1 METTLRFT
9 EDRSNEHLFTFIRLY
24 QVLTMQR
31 IFAKTE
37 EIIQGQQ
44 PAALCIVIETQG
56 STPRKQGAKMIV
68 YADGTIFG
76 SIGGGSIEKEVA
88 EIAVDLISS
97 GKPAKVAFNLDK
109 DLGMHCG
116 GTMEVYIEPLNP
128 LKKLFIFGAGHIG
141 KALAGFARDL
151 EFSVTLFDPREEI
164 FRDEAFAGFNCINKD
179 YFQAIEAAVF
189 DDNTYIVI
197 VTPKHI
203 YDEEILAIVAR
214 KLHAYLGMIGSNRK
228 VELLKKRFL
237 EENLLSREE
246 LEKIDMPIGIKFKA
260 DTPQEIAVSILAKL
274 IDVRNS
280 R

>member
-1 METTLRFT
+1 
-9 EDRSNEHLFTFIRLY
+9 
-24 QVLTMQR
+24 MQR

-44 PAALCIVIETQG
+44 PAALCIVIETHG

-68 YADGTIFG
+68 YADGSIYG

-88 EIAVDLISS
+88 ETAVNLIAS
-97 GKPAKVAFNLDK
+97 GKPVKIVFNLDK

-128 LKKLFIFGAGHIG
+128 LQKLFIFGAGHIG
-141 KALAGFARDL
+141 KSLAGFAREL

-164 FRDEAFAGFNCINKD
+164 FRDEVFAGFNINNKD
-179 YFQAIEAAVF
+179 YFQAIEEAVY

-203 YDEEILAIVAR
+203 YDEDILAAVAR
-214 KLHAYLGMIGSNRK
+214 KPHAYLGMIGSNRK
-228 VELLKKRFL
+228 VDLLKTRFL
-237 EENLLSREE
+237 EEKILTKEE

-260 DTPQEIAVSILAKL
+260 ETPQEIAISILAKL
-274 IDVRNS
+274 IDIRNTTFS
-280 R
+280 HNR